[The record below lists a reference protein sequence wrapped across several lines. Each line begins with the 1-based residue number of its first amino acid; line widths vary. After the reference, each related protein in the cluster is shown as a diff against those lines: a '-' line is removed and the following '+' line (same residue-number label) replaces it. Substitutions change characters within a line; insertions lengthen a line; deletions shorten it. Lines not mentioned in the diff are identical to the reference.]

1 MNRNIVIIIGVIFLA
16 AAVLIWRP
24 FDDSGPLEQEAG
36 YRQIQPDFTATGLI
50 VRVYDEQGELAHRI
64 AAEEMTHYSPIGLT
78 ELMAPTYILQLN
90 QGNDIWQVQAEQGS
104 FYADNSLV
112 LERNIEMTSLT
123 AAEFIER
130 IETSY
135 LTIDT
140 DAGMVTTEQPVL
152 IIGPDFT
159 ARGEGLRADLHAQTV
174 EMIKHVETIYTGR
187 RNTSDNNE

>member
-1 MNRNIVIIIGVIFLA
+1 MNRSIVIIIGIIFCA
-16 AAVLIWRP
+16 AALLIWRP
-24 FDDSGPLEQEAG
+24 FDDADQLEQDTG

-50 VRVYDEQGELAHRI
+50 VRVYDEHGELAHQI

-78 ELMAPTYILQLN
+78 ELMTPTYILQLN
-90 QGNDIWQVQAEQGS
+90 QGKDIWQVTAEQGS

-112 LERNIEMTSLT
+112 LERNIKMTSLT

-140 DAGMVTTEQPVL
+140 EADVVTTEQPVL

-159 ARGEGLRADLHAQTV
+159 ARGEGLRADLRAQTV

-187 RNTSDNNE
+187 RSAGDNNE